1 MQACPDHP
9 LICVHLPQ
17 GAPTLQ
23 PHWPF
28 CRGLGS
34 CILPCLGLTLCLCI
48 FPRFNPL
55 PALFLGL
62 CSSPLLPTWHYIMH
76 LFLLYVS
83 LLSHL
88 PPGIQCLIY
97 CQISIPGPG
106 KPVNTHLPII
116 VLSRPPAPYSAKNA
130 LVPTEGDV
138 YLLKTDEI
146 ATNHLPGITI
156 NRSAKTWYA
165 GMHTSLPTVQ
175 SSSTCTHQS
184 VRFLF
189 SR

>member
-1 MQACPDHP
+1 MPSSRGSFQSRDEIHVSYVSCISRQVLYHQRHPSSFLPIKFGLKFQFLTRDRKGNGMQACPDHP

-88 PPGIQCLIY
+88 PPGIQCLI
-97 CQISIPGPG
+97 
-106 KPVNTHLPII
+106 
-116 VLSRPPAPYSAKNA
+116 
-130 LVPTEGDV
+130 
-138 YLLKTDEI
+138 
-146 ATNHLPGITI
+146 
-156 NRSAKTWYA
+156 
-165 GMHTSLPTVQ
+165 
-175 SSSTCTHQS
+175 
-184 VRFLF
+184 
-189 SR
+189 